1 MENKKKKTKIV
12 IIVLVV
18 AIILL
23 AGGITISYLTSAKYV
38 AKRAVKLMSENA
50 VELANGRKTETG
62 LEENFN
68 KTSTIKVNLQSDYFQ
83 ALQALSPDYQI
94 LSNILRNLSGVETQV
109 TTIQDQKNKKM
120 LVNFDSKLA
129 GEELASVK
137 YLVDNA
143 TEYYFING
151 TTENYINNGN
161 NGYFEALS
169 SATTAQENTEYIIE
183 KIGSSAANNIKDE
196 YLSESYEDGNKKVT
210 ITLTEDNM
218 VEFLNNIIAELKE
231 DSRANKIMTGYDKDF
246 GKEKI
251 TKDDLHDIGTVT
263 INIYIDKFFGTV
275 KRYEMTTSDNSGIT
289 YYEEE
294 NKTLELRMNNELIA
308 KLDITTSDDKME
320 AKITDGNGASIGSI
334 SISKTSTNYDVIA
347 NITTSTLT
355 ANFGYNSQI
364 TNLKKGNSYDSSTTV
379 SLDVSANNVSLING
393 TIEVTSTTTND
404 TTINEDVSNSVLA
417 STMTT
422 SPTELIFQKVMEVM
436 NRLAV

>member
-23 AGGITISYLTSAKYV
+23 AGGITFSYLTSAKYV

>member
-1 MENKKKKTKIV
+1 MENKKKKSKIV

-23 AGGITISYLTSAKYV
+23 AGGITLSYLTSAKYV
-38 AKRAVKLMSENA
+38 AKKAVKLMSENA
-50 VELANGRKTETG
+50 VELANSGKTETG

-68 KTSTIKVNLQSDYFQ
+68 TTSTIKVNLQSDYFQ

-169 SATTAQENTEYIIE
+169 SATTTQENTEYIIK
-183 KIGSSAANNIKDE
+183 KIGTSAANNIKDE

-218 VEFLNNIIAELKE
+218 VEFFNNIIDELKE

-251 TKDDLHDIGTVT
+251 TKDDLHNIGTVT
-263 INIYIDKFFGTV
+263 MNIYIDKFFGTV
-275 KRYEMTTSDNSGIT
+275 KKYEMTTSGNSGIT

-294 NKTLELRMNNELIA
+294 NKILELRMNNELIA
-308 KLDITTSDDKME
+308 KLDITTTDDKID
-320 AKITDGNGASIGSI
+320 AKITDGNGASIGSL

-393 TIEVTSTTTND
+393 TIEVTSTTTSD

>member
-1 MENKKKKTKIV
+1 MENKKKKSKIV

-23 AGGITISYLTSAKYV
+23 AGGITLSYLTSAKYV

>member
-23 AGGITISYLTSAKYV
+23 AGGITISYLTSARYV
-38 AKRAVKLMSENA
+38 AKRAVKLMSENV
-50 VELANGRKTETG
+50 VELANSGKTETG

-422 SPTELIFQKVMEVM
+422 TPTELIFQKVMEVM

>member
-1 MENKKKKTKIV
+1 MENKKKKSKIV

-23 AGGITISYLTSAKYV
+23 AGGITLSYLTSAKYV

-129 GEELASVK
+129 GEELANVK

>member
-129 GEELASVK
+129 TEELANVK

-218 VEFLNNIIAELKE
+218 VEFFNNIIDELKE

>member
-129 GEELASVK
+129 TEELANVK

>member
-129 GEELASVK
+129 GEELANVK

>member
-1 MENKKKKTKIV
+1 MENKKKKSKIV

-23 AGGITISYLTSAKYV
+23 AGGITLSYLTSAKYV

-129 GEELASVK
+129 GEELTNVK